1 MCVLWTS
8 QKRDRRW
15 FSSSRDPS
23 TYIYCV
29 HKLTL
34 KLKNT
39 SETSS
44 TVCFVCVL
52 SSLSVV
58 LTGFGGLLWE
68 TNHCRPGAVSAG
80 SSYNNTHPYTHK
92 NTHTESQPKQSALC
106 ENLQVMPF
114 KYSLAETI
122 VGGCESDL

>member
-1 MCVLWTS
+1 MNAV
-8 QKRDRRW
+8 
-15 FSSSRDPS
+15 
-23 TYIYCV
+23 V

-34 KLKNT
+34 KLKYT
-39 SETSS
+39 RETSS

-80 SSYNNTHPYTHK
+80 SSYDNTTHPYAHK
-92 NTHTESQPKQSALC
+92 NTQTHTHMESQPKQSALC
-106 ENLQVMPF
+106 ENLQVRPF
-114 KYSLAETI
+114 KSSLAETKRGG
-122 VGGCESDL
+122 GGCESDL